1 MLRKRKNEEPSTKK
15 KAVAR
20 SFRGRLFDDEEVVM
34 VARPSRIATL
44 PKFVFT
50 LGLYT
55 FWRRRDTSVLTD
67 QRVLLGKGIL
77 RRTERSIPLALIDDV
92 TFTRSWISSYA
103 GSHLQRATVELR
115 EAGRPDDRPNRPP
128 VREGDDAATLIRRGW
143 HRRRS

>member
-15 KAVAR
+15 RTTVAR

-44 PKFVFT
+44 PKFVLT

-103 GSHLQRATVELR
+103 DLTFNE
-115 EAGRPDDRPNRPP
+115 
-128 VREGDDAATLIRRGW
+128 
-143 HRRRS
+143 RRSVSVRRVGPLTARTARRFAKETTRRL